1 MYGKKVKIMSNVA
14 GQEGMIGIVTT
25 QGIDDESK
33 RKIYRVSIVPG
44 QEGPQDSII
53 YFENELQDMSIDIKK
68 EIKEAE
74 FAENDLSVAENVIK
88 ENSTEPLNN
97 FFTTR
102 PADSTKAYNRR
113 QSTLAHLEAW
123 QTEINENYSADI
135 GEELE
140 ALYSS
145 ALETLK
151 TIVLIETMKISEGK

>member
-14 GQEGMIGIVTT
+14 GQEGMIGTVTT
-25 QGIDDESK
+25 QGIDNEFK
-33 RKIYRVSIVPG
+33 RKIYRVSIAPG

-53 YFENELQDMSIDIKK
+53 YFEDELQDMSVDIKK
-68 EIKEAE
+68 EIEEAE
-74 FAENDLSVAENVIK
+74 LAEIDLSVAENVTK
-88 ENSTEPLNN
+88 E
-97 FFTTR
+97 R

-140 ALYSS
+140 VLYSS

-151 TIVLIETMKISEGK
+151 TIILIETMKISEGK